1 MIRLL
6 IADDH
11 PIVRE
16 GLKHVVSGCDGIR
29 VVGEAEDGDSALSLA
44 GAVGADVLLLDVGMP
59 GPGILELIRR
69 FKALKPPPRILVLSV
84 QPEQN
89 YARRVLK
96 AGADGYLTKNNSSQA
111 LASAIRRVYSGKKY
125 VSPALAEE
133 LVLDL
138 NRGSE
143 LQPHETL
150 GNREYQ
156 VFLQLGAGNSID
168 QIAREL
174 TLSPKTVRTYKS
186 RIMEKMD
193 LRSTAHLIFYAV
205 RQGLITEVVPGVRD
219 DVPEGKPT
227 PEKSTPARIANRR
240 ISRK

>member
-11 PIVRE
+11 PVVRE
-16 GLKHVVSGCDGIR
+16 GLKHVVSGCQDIQ
-29 VVGEAEDGDSALSLA
+29 VVGEAGDGDTALSLCRK
-44 GAVGADVLLLDVGMP
+44 VGAGVLLLDVGMP

-69 FKALKPPPRILVLSV
+69 FKALKPQPRILVLSV

-111 LASAIRRVYSGKKY
+111 LASAIRMVHSGKKY
-125 VSPALAEE
+125 VSPSLAEE
-133 LVLDL
+133 LALDL
-138 NRGSE
+138 SRGSE
-143 LQPHETL
+143 RQPHETL
-150 GNREYQ
+150 ANREYQ
-156 VFLQLGAGNSID
+156 VFLHLGAGKSVD

-186 RIMEKMD
+186 RILEKMN
-193 LRSTAHLIFYAV
+193 LKTTAQLIFYAV
-205 RQGLITEVVPGVRD
+205 QQGLVTEVATGAQAKLSD
-219 DVPEGKPT
+219 
-227 PEKSTPARIANRR
+227 ARRSQVGGPSENTARR
-240 ISRK
+240 FIRH

>member
-16 GLKHVVSGCDGIR
+16 GLKHVVSGCQDIR
-29 VVGEAEDGDSALSLA
+29 VVGEAGDGDTTLRLA
-44 GAVGADVLLLDVGMP
+44 RTVSADVLLLDVGMP

-69 FKALKPPPRILVLSV
+69 VKGLKSQPRILVLSV

-96 AGADGYLTKNNSSQA
+96 AGADGYLTKNNSSQE
-111 LASAIRRVYSGKKY
+111 LASAIRTVYARKKY
-125 VSPALAEE
+125 VSPTLAEE

-138 NRGSE
+138 NRGSDR
-143 LQPHETL
+143 QPHEVL

-156 VFLQLGAGNSID
+156 VFLHLGAGNSID
-168 QIAREL
+168 QIAHQL
-174 TLSPKTVRTYKS
+174 MLSPKTVRTYKS
-186 RIMEKMD
+186 RILEKMNI
-193 LRSTAHLIFYAV
+193 RNTAQLILYAV
-205 RQGLITEVVPGVRD
+205 SRGLITEVVTGARAGISD
-219 DVPEGKPT
+219 GAPT
-227 PEKSTPARIANRR
+227 SSVKRTSATIAHHDM
-240 ISRK
+240 I